1 MKEYTVVC
9 RHARTVKGRGSECIE
24 MLTLFTGERFP
35 WPPRTAI
42 GSIRRPGTPLYAA
55 VCTRSVIWWSF
66 RIFQEESCA
75 GGIREGRGRRRAGRR
90 RDRKNEKRKRNTENK
105 KKDELEKQKGEVTK
119 KCRLERKMNTKK
131 KKKHE
136 VGKLLRRQSS
146 G

>member
-75 GGIREGRGRRRAGRR
+75 GGIREGKGEATGGEETGQ
-90 RDRKNEKRKRNTENK
+90 EKREEKAKHGKKR
-105 KKDELEKQKGEVTK
+105 
-119 KCRLERKMNTKK
+119 MN
-131 KKKHE
+131 
-136 VGKLLRRQSS
+136 
-146 G
+146 